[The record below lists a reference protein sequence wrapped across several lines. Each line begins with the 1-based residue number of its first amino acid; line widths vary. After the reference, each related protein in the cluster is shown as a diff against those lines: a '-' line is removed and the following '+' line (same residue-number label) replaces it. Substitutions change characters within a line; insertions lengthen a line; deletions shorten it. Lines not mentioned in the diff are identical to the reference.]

1 MAKGNPDK
9 HRVLDR
15 LKNADEHSLMVVN
28 PMSKK
33 GAEKASNVRR
43 MARREGVDLEETS
56 TDHPDDIGSTI
67 EFWSKRFGGSRV
79 ILVVG
84 GDGAIN
90 QVINNIMLSKSNK
103 NVVLAPV
110 PAGTANDFCR
120 SMKLT
125 SIEASL
131 EALADFKVRTI
142 DIIKIDITSTKDQVR
157 YCSNI
162 IGVGLDA
169 DLARRSQKYKKW
181 GVPGYWYASLKHAA
195 VLLFKGIP
203 EYNVRLKAV
212 GLEYEGPCIGLMIA
226 NINQYARTFKIAP
239 GAQPDDGKLYVTIAK
254 PMMMPKAFLAAM
266 SIQFGMHDRFKQV
279 STFTCEEVE
288 LEIMD
293 DLYSQEDGEVFFF
306 PRGTK
311 LHITLER
318 QALNVTTPT
327 GVSEKA

>member
-15 LKNADEHSLMVVN
+15 LKNTDEHSLMVVN

-33 GAEKASNVRR
+33 GTERASNVRR
-43 MARREGVDLEETS
+43 MARRGGVDLEETS

-90 QVINNIMLSKSNK
+90 QVINNIMLSRSNK

-125 SIEASL
+125 SVEASL
-131 EALADFKVRTI
+131 EAIADFKVRTI

-203 EYNVRLKAV
+203 QYNVRLKAV

-226 NINQYARTFKIAP
+226 NISQYARTFKIAP
-239 GAQPDDGKLYVTIAK
+239 GAQPDDGKLHVTIAK
-254 PMMMPKAFLAAM
+254 PMSMPKTFVVAM
-266 SIQFGMHDRFKQV
+266 SIQLGMHGRFKQV
-279 STFTCEEVE
+279 NTFTCEEVE
-288 LEIMD
+288 LEILD

-306 PRGTK
+306 PRGSK
-311 LHITLER
+311 LHISLER
-318 QALNVTTPT
+318 QALSVTTPT
-327 GVSEKA
+327 GVSEKV